1 MSSTHTSLLSY
12 LEGQSSAM
20 LDDLRT
26 LVEIESPSYNAL
38 QVDQVLDQLEA
49 WLVALGATAQ
59 RISGPNGDHRHCIF
73 TSNNSNQNP
82 ARVLILGHAD
92 TVWPIG
98 TLERLPFRLEGDL
111 AYGPGTYDMKG
122 CLIQALYAL
131 KAIQSL
137 GSALPITLEFL
148 ITSDEEVGS
157 PSSRELI
164 LQLAAGAAAVLVIEP
179 SIQGN
184 GNLKTSRKGG
194 GEFWVQVQGI
204 ASHAGVEPEKGANA
218 ILELAHQAL
227 QLSSLAKPELGT
239 TVSVGKILGGTA
251 TNVVPAYAEF
261 HADLRVSSLEEG
273 RRIEA
278 DVAALTALNPR
289 TTLKITGGLD
299 RSPFERSPQTVEL
312 FHKAQQV
319 AFELGFTVG
328 EGGVGGMSD
337 GNFTAPIAPTL
348 DGLGCVGAGA
358 HAEHEHIEISQMPPR
373 AALLA
378 GLIMKLAQLE

>member
-1 MSSTHTSLLSY
+1 MSSTHTSLLTY

-20 LDDLRT
+20 LDDLKT
-26 LVEIESPSYNAL
+26 LVEIESPSYNAM
-38 QVDQVLDQLEA
+38 QVNHVLDQMET
-49 WLVALGATAQ
+49 WLVGLGATAQ
-59 RISGPNGDHRHCIF
+59 HIAGPNGDHRHFIF
-73 TSNNSNQNP
+73 PSSNP

-92 TVWPIG
+92 TVWPMG
-98 TLERLPFRLEGDL
+98 TLERLPFRLEGGL

-122 CLIQALYAL
+122 CLIQALYAI
-131 KAIQSL
+131 KAILHIQNEF
-137 GSALPITLEFL
+137 PVTLEFL
-148 ITSDEEVGS
+148 ITTDEEVGS

-164 LQLAAGAAAVLVIEP
+164 MQVAQGAQAVLVIEP

-227 QLSSLAKPELGT
+227 TLSSLAKPELGT
-239 TVSVGKILGGTA
+239 TVSVGQISGGTA

-273 RRIEA
+273 HRIGA

-319 AFELGFTVG
+319 ALELGFTVG

-378 GLIMKLAQLE
+378 GLILKLA